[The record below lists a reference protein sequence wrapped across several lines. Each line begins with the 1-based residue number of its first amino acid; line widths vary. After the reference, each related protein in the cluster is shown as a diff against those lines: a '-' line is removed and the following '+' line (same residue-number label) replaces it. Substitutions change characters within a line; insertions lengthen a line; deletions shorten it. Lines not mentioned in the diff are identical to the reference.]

1 MNRLMLNWLLPP
13 TVCCITSTR
22 RHVMDEVAWNSHGG
36 SSRFARQSLHSLVVY
51 GSDDPVVVPESPTL
65 PTPTDVPVPEPF
77 DVPVPEPMDVPP
89 PEPTDV
95 PPPKPRPVP

>member
-1 MNRLMLNWLLPP
+1 MNRLTMNWLLPRLF
-13 TVCCITSTR
+13 ISLASTR
-22 RHVMDEVAWNSHGG
+22 RHVMDELVWNTDGRA
-36 SSRFARQSLHSLVVY
+36 SRFTRQALEVLVIY
-51 GSDDPVVVPESPTL
+51 DSDDPVVVPEPPTL

>member
-1 MNRLMLNWLLPP
+1 MNQSIQAWLLPRISLSF
-13 TVCCITSTR
+13 TATR
-22 RHVMDEVAWNSHGG
+22 RHVMDELAWSSAGRSG
-36 SSRFARQSLHSLVVY
+36 RFSSRALETLVVY
-51 GSDDPVVVPESPTL
+51 GPDDPVVVPEPPTL

-89 PEPTDV
+89 PEPADV